1 MASPA
6 SIAKHPIHPMLVAFP
21 VGLLIFSLISDII
34 YAARWGGPVWNDVAM
49 YTMAGGII
57 GALLAAVPG
66 FIDLFSISNPKI
78 KKIGIWHMC
87 INLTVVVLFLINCLI
102 RYQAPRG
109 TAGPIWLSVIG
120 IILLAVSGWLGGE
133 MVYVHGVAVESAPGA
148 MRDGAIGQTPKRA
161 A

>member
-34 YAARWGGPVWNDVAM
+34 YLARWGGPVWNDVAM
-49 YTMAGGII
+49 YTMAGGIV

-66 FIDLFSISNPKI
+66 FVDLFSITNPRVKR
-78 KKIGIWHMC
+78 IGIWHMS
-87 INLTVVVLFLINCLI
+87 INLVVVVLFLINCLM

-120 IILLAVSGWLGGE
+120 IVLLAVSGWLGGE
-133 MVYVHGVAVESAPGA
+133 MVYVHGVAVEPEGTS
-148 MRDGAIGQTPKRA
+148 MRE
-161 A
+161 